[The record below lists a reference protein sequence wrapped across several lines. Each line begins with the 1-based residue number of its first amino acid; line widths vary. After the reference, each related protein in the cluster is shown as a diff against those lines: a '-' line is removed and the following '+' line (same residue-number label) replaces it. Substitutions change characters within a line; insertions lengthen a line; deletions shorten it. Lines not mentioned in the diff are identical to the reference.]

1 MTNEIK
7 RKISDELLN
16 PTFEMTRQYLKIL
29 QVQYEE
35 NSPNIEG
42 IEIDET
48 ANSAKAFVE
57 IKNESFYLEFGFSTS
72 DGIEISYV
80 DTIPFINVSFT
91 PTSEELTLEQ
101 LLILTTLKPNKTV
114 LKGDSFSSGTFE
126 NNYNGLEFNSFTE
139 PGRLEKKLESLLDI
153 LETDKD
159 GVKELIRQTN
169 CKDVFITI
177 VYHIGNGN
185 FTGLYLDSLIIDRL
199 SKMGLQLTFD
209 IYAGGR
215 FSLE

>member
-139 PGRLEKKLESLLDI
+139 PGRLKK
-153 LETDKD
+153 
-159 GVKELIRQTN
+159 N
-169 CKDVFITI
+169 
-177 VYHIGNGN
+177 
-185 FTGLYLDSLIIDRL
+185 
-199 SKMGLQLTFD
+199 
-209 IYAGGR
+209 
-215 FSLE
+215 

>member
-1 MTNEIK
+1 
-7 RKISDELLN
+7 
-16 PTFEMTRQYLKIL
+16 
-29 QVQYEE
+29 
-35 NSPNIEG
+35 
-42 IEIDET
+42 
-48 ANSAKAFVE
+48 
-57 IKNESFYLEFGFSTS
+57 
-72 DGIEISYV
+72 
-80 DTIPFINVSFT
+80 
-91 PTSEELTLEQ
+91 
-101 LLILTTLKPNKTV
+101 
-114 LKGDSFSSGTFE
+114 
-126 NNYNGLEFNSFTE
+126 
-139 PGRLEKKLESLLDI
+139 LDI

-215 FSLE
+215 KFSLE